1 MHEIT
6 LPNNCVKRDK
16 KLNMISYIT
25 GYVLASQNV
34 HDPLLN
40 GQIWVEQRVVYEIMS
55 SLV

>member
-6 LPNNCVKRDK
+6 LSNNCVERDK
-16 KLNMISYIT
+16 KKMISYIT
-25 GYVLASQNV
+25 LYVLASQNV

>member
-16 KLNMISYIT
+16 KNMISYIT

-40 GQIWVEQRVVYEIMS
+40 GQIWVEQRVLYEIMS